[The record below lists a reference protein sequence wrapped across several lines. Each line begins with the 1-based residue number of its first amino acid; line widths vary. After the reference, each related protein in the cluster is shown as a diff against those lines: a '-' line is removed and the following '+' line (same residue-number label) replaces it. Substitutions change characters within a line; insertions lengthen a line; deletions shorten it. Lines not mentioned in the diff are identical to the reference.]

1 MDIKSVNIDD
11 VFNGA
16 NTTLGTMYAAANV
29 LYDGWNNIKNS
40 MSSSRRNMNGG
51 YGYGYGYGG
60 SNYGYG
66 YGQPASYGYG
76 YADYG
81 YPQQGGYP
89 YGNSMYPYPN
99 NGGFSNPGYFG
110 FTDPSYGLNPGM
122 NQQNGPVLDMMPNMN
137 CPQGGAWGL

>member
-40 MSSSRRNMNGG
+40 MSSSRRNMNSG

-66 YGQPASYGYG
+66 YGQPAPEHCKTCREREKEPLRTQK
-76 YADYG
+76 ALR
-81 YPQQGGYP
+81 QQH
-89 YGNSMYPYPN
+89 
-99 NGGFSNPGYFG
+99 
-110 FTDPSYGLNPGM
+110 TDLPEAGR
-122 NQQNGPVLDMMPNMN
+122 D
-137 CPQGGAWGL
+137 GA